1 MATKKSGAKKTT
13 SQASSSVRSKKS
25 ANVSNTKS
33 TAKSDKAAEQILI
46 RRAKSTNWLS
56 ILESVVVG
64 VLGVFLITNP
74 NWITQIIF
82 YIIGIFLM
90 VKGVYKI
97 VNYFVIHGKSDFY
110 NNDLLYGVIALI
122 FGILIVV
129 LWEKLSDAIGIVV
142 GAWMIYG
149 ALVRLNAA
157 IKLHAV
163 GAKDWFYVL
172 LLSLLMLALG
182 IYLIIYAGAGFI
194 VQVVG
199 AVMIIAAIVGVIDDA
214 VYMKELSELS
224 K

>member
-1 MATKKSGAKKTT
+1 MAIKKSGAKKT
-13 SQASSSVRSKKS
+13 ASRSGSSARSKKS
-25 ANVSNTKS
+25 ANTN
-33 TAKSDKAAEQILI
+33 KATEELLI

-56 ILESVVVG
+56 ILESVIIG
-64 VLGVFLITNP
+64 VLGVLLITNP
-74 NWITQIIF
+74 NRITQIIF

-97 VNYFVIHGKSDFY
+97 VNYFVVHGKSDFY

-122 FGILIVV
+122 FGILIVI

-157 IKLHAV
+157 IKLHAAE
-163 GAKDWFYVL
+163 AKNWFYVL

-199 AVMIIAAIVGVIDDA
+199 IVMIIAAVVGVVDDA
-214 VYMKELSELS
+214 VYMKELGELS

>member
-13 SQASSSVRSKKS
+13 SQSSSSARSKKS
-25 ANVSNTKS
+25 ANTSN
-33 TAKSDKAAEQILI
+33 AKTDKVTEEILI

-56 ILESVVVG
+56 ILESVVIG

-97 VNYFVIHGKSDFY
+97 VNYFVVHGKSDFY

-163 GAKDWFYVL
+163 GAKNWFYVL

-199 AVMIIAAIVGVIDDA
+199 TVMIIAAVVGIIDDA
-214 VYMKELSELS
+214 VYMKELGELS

>member
-1 MATKKSGAKKTT
+1 MATKKSGAKKTALQ
-13 SQASSSVRSKKS
+13 SGSSARSKKS
-25 ANVSNTKS
+25 ANTN
-33 TAKSDKAAEQILI
+33 KATEELLI

-56 ILESVVVG
+56 ILESVIIG

-74 NWITQIIF
+74 NRITQIIF

-97 VNYFVIHGKSDFY
+97 VNYFVVHGKSDFY

-122 FGILIVV
+122 FGILIVI

-157 IKLHAV
+157 IKLHAAE
-163 GAKDWFYVL
+163 AKNWFYVL

-199 AVMIIAAIVGVIDDA
+199 IVMIIAAVVGVVDDA

>member
-1 MATKKSGAKKTT
+1 MAAKKSGAKKT
-13 SQASSSVRSKKS
+13 ASRSGSSARSKKS
-25 ANVSNTKS
+25 ANTN
-33 TAKSDKAAEQILI
+33 KATEELLI

-56 ILESVVVG
+56 ILESVIIG
-64 VLGVFLITNP
+64 VLGVLLITNP
-74 NWITQIIF
+74 NRITQIIF

-97 VNYFVIHGKSDFY
+97 VNYFVVHGKSDFY

-122 FGILIVV
+122 FGILIVI

-157 IKLHAV
+157 IKLHAAE
-163 GAKDWFYVL
+163 AKNWFYVL

-199 AVMIIAAIVGVIDDA
+199 IVMIIAAVVGVVDDA
-214 VYMKELSELS
+214 VYMKELGELS

>member
-1 MATKKSGAKKTT
+1 MATKKSGAKKTA
-13 SQASSSVRSKKS
+13 SQSGSSARSKKS
-25 ANVSNTKS
+25 ANTN
-33 TAKSDKAAEQILI
+33 KATEELLI

-56 ILESVVVG
+56 ILESVIIG

-74 NWITQIIF
+74 NRITQIIF

-97 VNYFVIHGKSDFY
+97 VNYFVVHGKSDFY

-122 FGILIVV
+122 FGILIVI

-157 IKLHAV
+157 IKLHAAE
-163 GAKDWFYVL
+163 AKNWFYVL

-199 AVMIIAAIVGVIDDA
+199 IVMIIAAVVGVVDDA